1 MGIFSLFKKAPFFS
15 EEEKLRIVNA
25 IRKAELHTSGEI
37 RVYVESKN
45 SYVDPMDRAAEVFY
59 NLKMDKTDCRNA
71 VLLYIAMVHKEL
83 VLFGDE
89 GIYNQVGELF
99 WSNAVKQMISQ
110 FEVEHIC
117 DGIVKC
123 IHTIGDTLQEKFP
136 YNAVTDKNELPDDIV
151 FGK

>member
-1 MGIFSLFKKAPFFS
+1 VGIFPLFKKAPFFN
-15 EEEKLRIVNA
+15 EAERLRIVEA
-25 IRKAELHTSGEI
+25 IRAAELHTSGEM

-45 SYVDPMDRAAEVFY
+45 AYVDPMDRAAEVFY
-59 NLKMDKTDCRNA
+59 DLKMDKTDNRNA
-71 VLLYIAMVHKEL
+71 VLLYIAMVDKEL

-99 WSNAVKQMISQ
+99 WSNAVKNMISQ
-110 FEVEHIC
+110 FEGKNIC

-123 IHTIGDTLQEKFP
+123 IATIGETLKEKFP
-136 YNAVTDKNELPDDIV
+136 YDAVNDKNELPDDIV

>member
-1 MGIFSLFKKAPFFS
+1 MGIFPLFKKAPFFT
-15 EEEKLRIVNA
+15 EAEKQRIVA
-25 IRKAELHTSGEI
+25 TIRAAEKHTSGEI

-59 NLKMDKTDCRNA
+59 KLKMDKTDNRNA
-71 VLLYIAMVHKEL
+71 VLLYIAMVDKEL

-99 WSNAVKQMISQ
+99 WSNAVKNMIAQCKS
-110 FEVEHIC
+110 ESISN
-117 DGIVKC
+117 GIVKC
-123 IHTIGDTLQEKFP
+123 IHTIGETLQEKFP
-136 YNAVTDKNELPDDIV
+136 YDSVTDKNELPDDIV